1 LSRFERKVGDPVD
14 APALIR
20 RQWLRAFVGLFGVL
34 SLGPPSLVLHEASSN
49 EANLE
54 KWLKWFVTNYPG
66 DGAALSQLGTVY
78 LKSNPRERNRIRL
91 SRLLSANSASLVPQS
106 LIGSIARDWVEH
118 DVTLVDGWVVART
131 EARICG
137 LLHLLGE
144 VRV

>member
-1 LSRFERKVGDPVD
+1 VEVPF
-14 APALIR
+14 LIR

-34 SLGPPSLVLHEASSN
+34 SLGPPSLGLHEVSSN
-49 EANLE
+49 EANVE
-54 KWLKWFVTNYPG
+54 KWLQWFVINFPG
-66 DGAALSQLGTVY
+66 DGAALSQLGAVY
-78 LKSNPRERNRIRL
+78 LKSHPRERNRIRL
-91 SRLLSANSASLVPQS
+91 SRLLSADSASLVPHS

-137 LLHLLGE
+137 LLHLLGD